1 MEVSQLRYFLELSR
15 VGSMSK
21 AAETLNISPQGISIA
36 IRRLEKEL
44 GVELFFRS
52 SKGLVLTET
61 GEAVKKE
68 AEAVIKHLDRI
79 NALCTTIARGKI
91 DISLVITSGRFGK
104 LPSSLQNLLT
114 TPPDE
119 FHVSVGNHYSVSCK
133 DMVFNGEALFG
144 LVYGECDPDKF
155 QVNLLEKVEQV
166 FIVNKKH
173 PFAGLGE
180 ISIRALDNMPLV
192 MPGPKTVPGK
202 LIVDMFKENDLTLN
216 IAYQSLIPRQP
227 ISLVLANEKLIAR
240 SLLSDITDADL
251 EQISILKLKEYDFT
265 IPFSLIS
272 KKDRKLNVHEQL
284 FRHLIL
290 DCYRK

>member
-1 MEVSQLRYFLELSR
+1 MEVSQLRYFLELCKL
-15 VGSMSK
+15 GSMSR
-21 AAETLNISPQGISIA
+21 AAASLNISPQGISIA
-36 IRRLEKEL
+36 IRRLENEL

-52 SKGLVLTET
+52 SKGLILTET

-68 AEAVIKHLDRI
+68 AEAVIRHLDRI
-79 NALCTTIARGKI
+79 NELCTTKANGKI
-91 DISLVITSGRFGK
+91 DIPVVITSGRFGK
-104 LPSSLQNLLT
+104 LPGSLQSLLT
-114 TPPDE
+114 TPPED
-119 FHVSVGNHYSVSCK
+119 FRVSVGNHYSVSCK
-133 DMVFNGEALFG
+133 DMVFSGEALFG
-144 LVYGECDPDKF
+144 LVYGDCDPGRF
-155 QVNLLEKVEQV
+155 NVNLLEKVEQV
-166 FIVNKKH
+166 FVVNKRH

-227 ISLVLANEKLIAR
+227 ISLVLANEKLVAR
-240 SLLSDITDADL
+240 SLLSDITEADL

-272 KKDRKLNVHEQL
+272 KRDRKLSAHEQL

>member
-36 IRRLEKEL
+36 IRRMEKEL

-52 SKGLVLTET
+52 SRGLILTEI
-61 GEAVKKE
+61 GEAVKRE

-79 NALCTTIARGKI
+79 NDLCISRASGKI
-91 DISLVITSGRFGK
+91 DISLVITAGRFGK
-104 LPSSLQNLLT
+104 LPPSLQNLLT

-119 FHVSVGNHYSVSCK
+119 FHVSVDNHYSASCK
-133 DMVFNGEALFG
+133 ERVLNGEALFG
-144 LVYGECDPDKF
+144 LVYGDCDPDKF
-155 QVNLLEKVEQV
+155 QINLLEKVEQV
-166 FIVNKKH
+166 FVVNKKH

-180 ISIRALDNMPLV
+180 VSIHALDNMPLV

-202 LIVDMFKENDLTLN
+202 LIVDMFKENGLTLN

-227 ISLVLANEKLIAR
+227 ISLVIANEKLIAR

-272 KKDRKLNVHEQL
+272 KKDRKLNAHEQL

-290 DCYRK
+290 DCYWK